1 MFCSFSLVYFEL
13 PCFQLAMDLG
23 RHYPIV
29 SVGRG
34 PSFAVHFEWKE
45 ELCNCLAW
53 ILPQSLLEVTRDC
66 SIQIFFVWLIGG
78 GEEHGGSDQDESQEK
93 SALPIQVCVFEVGF
107 ENKLGLAS
115 NTWAC
120 FLSLLSVGITT
131 HATTSG
137 TNSGHILTVRLA
149 EFQVVWI
156 LAWESERSMVTN
168 CFAMVRAVNGSY
180 CFWECPGSVSMER
193 KGKEPRRM
201 GNWKSQYGVPAPVK
215 YICIF
220 SYMDMCVFT
229 CDFAHVSAVPGEARR
244 GCQISL
250 SCELPNVGAGNQIQV
265 LC

>member
-1 MFCSFSLVYFEL
+1 MLSACNGFRKTLPYCKCRQGPKLCCSLWMKRG
-13 PCFQLAMDLG
+13 AMQWFGLNSSPKSSWS
-23 RHYPIV
+23 R
-29 SVGRG
+29 
-34 PSFAVHFEWKE
+34 
-45 ELCNCLAW
+45 
-53 ILPQSLLEVTRDC
+53 RDC
-66 SIQIFFVWLIGG
+66 SIQIFFVWLVGG

-107 ENKLGLAS
+107 EHKLGLAS
-115 NTWAC
+115 NTWAF

-180 CFWECPGSVSMER
+180 CFWECPGGVSMER

-215 YICIF
+215 YNLYF
-220 SYMDMCVFT
+220 
-229 CDFAHVSAVPGEARR
+229 
-244 GCQISL
+244 
-250 SCELPNVGAGNQIQV
+250 
-265 LC
+265 

>member
-34 PSFAVHFEWKE
+34 PSFGVHFEWKE
-45 ELCNCLAW
+45 ELCNGLVNSSSKSSW
-53 ILPQSLLEVTRDC
+53 SRRDY
-66 SIQIFFVWLIGG
+66 SIQIFFVWLVGG

-93 SALPIQVCVFEVGF
+93 SALPIEVCVFEVGF
-107 ENKLGLAS
+107 EHKRGLAS

-149 EFQVVWI
+149 EFQVLLV

-168 CFAMVRAVNGSY
+168 CFAMVRAVNSSY
-180 CFWECPGSVSMER
+180 YFWECPGGVSMER
-193 KGKEPRRM
+193 KGKEPRM

-215 YICIF
+215 Y
-220 SYMDMCVFT
+220 
-229 CDFAHVSAVPGEARR
+229 
-244 GCQISL
+244 
-250 SCELPNVGAGNQIQV
+250 N
-265 LC
+265 LCF